1 VRRRPA
7 DPGKQPLRRPE
18 QSPKQ
23 GKTMD
28 LAELTDELRKQAGR
42 NVKLGYKVKFML
54 DEGVIF
60 WNGIEAAPEIGNE
73 DQGEADTTINIS
85 AENLEKLMKG
95 ALDPTLAYMT
105 GKLKV
110 EGKMGVALK
119 LTSMFAD

>member
-1 VRRRPA
+1 
-7 DPGKQPLRRPE
+7 
-18 QSPKQ
+18 
-23 GKTMD
+23 MD

-42 NVKLGYKVKFML
+42 NVKLGYRVKFNL

-60 WNGIEAAPEIGNE
+60 WDGTETAPEIGNE
-73 DQGEADTTINIS
+73 DKGEADTTIKIS

>member
-1 VRRRPA
+1 
-7 DPGKQPLRRPE
+7 
-18 QSPKQ
+18 
-23 GKTMD
+23 MD